1 MYATEDPSKPVG
13 EHRMSNTITL
23 THDNF
28 DAEVLGSDVPVLVD
42 YWAGWCGPCHLL
54 APIIE
59 QIADERA
66 GELKVGKV
74 DVDEQPHL
82 AERAGVRSIPFVALY
97 RDGELVTHTVG
108 AQPKAALESALGLDG
123 DTKAAA

>member
-1 MYATEDPSKPVG
+1 
-13 EHRMSNTITL
+13 MSNMITL

-42 YWAGWCGPCHLL
+42 YWADWCGPCHLL

-59 QIADERA
+59 EIADERA

-82 AERAGVRSIPFVALY
+82 AQQAGVQGIPFVALY
-97 RDGELVTHTVG
+97 RDGELAAHAVG
-108 AQPKAALESALGLDG
+108 AQPKAALERALGLDA
-123 DTKAAA
+123 DSKAAA